1 MNWTGKVK
9 QLCFTP
15 DVDISDDV
23 DHLDFHSPDTYELM
37 LPMLILKFS
46 KKGFSSRRE
55 ISSKKVL
62 TFRK

>member
-46 KKGFSSRRE
+46 KKALE
-55 ISSKKVL
+55 
-62 TFRK
+62 

>member
-23 DHLDFHSPDTYELM
+23 DHLDFHSPDTYVLM
-37 LPMLILKFS
+37 LPMLNLKFS
-46 KKGFSSRRE
+46 KMALVVDARSAV
-55 ISSKKVL
+55 KKC
-62 TFRK
+62 

>member
-23 DHLDFHSPDTYELM
+23 DHLDFHSPDTYVCVDAPNAE
-37 LPMLILKFS
+37 FEV
-46 KKGFSSRRE
+46 F
-55 ISSKKVL
+55 
-62 TFRK
+62 

>member
-23 DHLDFHSPDTYELM
+23 DHLDFHSPVTYVLM
-37 LPMLILKFS
+37 LPMLNLKFS
-46 KKGFSSRRE
+46 KKALVADAKSAV
-55 ISSKKVL
+55 KKC
-62 TFRK
+62 